1 MKYLKKFEGFSNRS
15 CDRCGKQTNTMSMSW
30 LNTEECCMDCLEA
43 EKEEPDYILAKQ
55 KEAEEVKRGNLNYG
69 GWRNE
74 SNLILFESVNKMFVK
89 DFLTDFGTLIS
100 LNFSQITKMGKDAD
114 ATKELTLMMQQ
125 LRKPIING
133 QTYFEFLRDNI
144 NSVTNNPKLLSKILG
159 IVRDYLIYI
168 EPRVKKFV
176 TDKISSNDINYKES
190 WLKRIEKIKNDYKLI
205 VSQ

>member
-1 MKYLKKFEGFSNRS
+1 MKHLKTYK
-15 CDRCGKQTNTMSMSW
+15 
-30 LNTEECCMDCLEA
+30 
-43 EKEEPDYILAKQ
+43 
-55 KEAEEVKRGNLNYG
+55 V
-69 GWRNE
+69 
-74 SNLILFESVNKMFVK
+74 FESVDKAFVK

-100 LNFSQITKMGKDAD
+100 LNFSQMTKMGKDSE

-133 QTYFEFLRDNI
+133 QTYFDFLKDNI
-144 NSVTNNPKLLSKILG
+144 NTIPNNPKLLSTLLG
-159 IVRDYLIYI
+159 IVRDFLIYI

-176 TDKISSNDINYKES
+176 KDEPASNGVNYKEG

>member
-1 MKYLKKFEGFSNRS
+1 MKYIKAYKVFENVDKTF
-15 CDRCGKQTNTMSMSW
+15 
-30 LNTEECCMDCLEA
+30 
-43 EKEEPDYILAKQ
+43 I
-55 KEAEEVKRGNLNYG
+55 
-69 GWRNE
+69 
-74 SNLILFESVNKMFVK
+74 K

-114 ATKELTLMMQQ
+114 ATKELTIMIQQ

-133 QTYFEFLRDNI
+133 QTYFEFCRDNI
-144 NSVTNNPKLLSKILG
+144 NNIPNNPKLLSILLG

-176 TDKISSNDINYKES
+176 TDKTSSNGVNYKES

-205 VSQ
+205 VVQ

>member
-1 MKYLKKFEGFSNRS
+1 MKHLKTY
-15 CDRCGKQTNTMSMSW
+15 Q
-30 LNTEECCMDCLEA
+30 
-43 EKEEPDYILAKQ
+43 
-55 KEAEEVKRGNLNYG
+55 V
-69 GWRNE
+69 
-74 SNLILFESVNKMFVK
+74 FESVDKTFFK

-100 LNFSQITKMGKDAD
+100 LNFSQITKMGKDSD
-114 ATKELTLMMQQ
+114 ATNELTLMMQQ

-133 QTYFEFLRDNI
+133 QTYFDFIKDNI
-144 NSVTNNPKLLSKILG
+144 NTIPNNPKLLSTLLG

-176 TDKISSNDINYKES
+176 TDETSSNGINYREA

>member
-1 MKYLKKFEGFSNRS
+1 MRHLKTY
-15 CDRCGKQTNTMSMSW
+15 Q
-30 LNTEECCMDCLEA
+30 
-43 EKEEPDYILAKQ
+43 
-55 KEAEEVKRGNLNYG
+55 V
-69 GWRNE
+69 
-74 SNLILFESVNKMFVK
+74 FESVDKTFVK

-100 LNFSQITKMGKDAD
+100 LNFSQITKMGKDSD
-114 ATKELTLMMQQ
+114 ATNELTLMMQQ

-133 QTYFEFLRDNI
+133 QTYFDFIKDNI
-144 NSVTNNPKLLSKILG
+144 NTVSNSPKLLSTILG

-176 TDKISSNDINYKES
+176 TDEPASNGVNYKES

>member
-1 MKYLKKFEGFSNRS
+1 MKHLKTYK
-15 CDRCGKQTNTMSMSW
+15 
-30 LNTEECCMDCLEA
+30 
-43 EKEEPDYILAKQ
+43 I
-55 KEAEEVKRGNLNYG
+55 
-69 GWRNE
+69 
-74 SNLILFESVNKMFVK
+74 FESVDKTFVK

-100 LNFSQITKMGKDAD
+100 LNFSQMTKMGKDSE

-133 QTYFEFLRDNI
+133 QTYFDFLKDNI
-144 NSVTNNPKLLSKILG
+144 NTIPNNPKLLSTLLG
-159 IVRDYLIYI
+159 IVRDFLIYI

-176 TDKISSNDINYKES
+176 TDEPTSNGVNYKEG